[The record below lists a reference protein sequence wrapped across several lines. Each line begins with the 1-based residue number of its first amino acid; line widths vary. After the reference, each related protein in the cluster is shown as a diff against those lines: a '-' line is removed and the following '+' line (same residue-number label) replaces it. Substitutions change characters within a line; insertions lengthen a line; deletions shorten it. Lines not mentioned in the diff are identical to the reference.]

1 MIRKI
6 GLALFLASM
15 ASVASAG
22 ETCKTENFLWWTI
35 EVCSLD
41 SGGNH
46 PGGNNPMAA
55 PEIDPSSAMAG
66 FALIAGGLAV
76 LRGRRRVEIAK

>member
-22 ETCKTENFLWWTI
+22 ATCKTEDFFFWTI
-35 EVCSLD
+35 EICPPD

-46 PGGNNPMAA
+46 SGSNHPMAA

-66 FALIAGGLAV
+66 LALIAGGLAV

>member
-1 MIRKI
+1 MIRKV

-22 ETCKTENFLWWTI
+22 ETCKTEDFFFFTI
-35 EVCSLD
+35 EICSHN
-41 SGGNH
+41 SGGDQ
-46 PGGNNPMAA
+46 PGGSRPLAA
-55 PEIDPSSAMAG
+55 PEIDPSSVMAG
-66 FALIAGGLAV
+66 FALMAGGLAV